1 MNKKIISC
9 CFVLSA
15 TSLFSIGFSSWE
27 IVEQNNKS
35 SLTNTF
41 APEAVNIFTI
51 SDVGISKSEKDIGKF
66 IYYIDL
72 SNGEDEKEYL
82 FSSTNLTFTIV
93 ADKKTFKTL
102 DYDNDE
108 KYYLELEI
116 FYEKLEIIYEN
127 NNYDFD
133 LFTNNSV
140 FITPP
145 EETEIGLTDVVV
157 EKLKTPIIA
166 SNEGNRYSLNTKI
179 PIKSTTEY
187 SLYNIVSVSSMS
199 SVSIDICFPFSYP
212 TDLLKNNFSTLDS
225 LKFYTTLNVCSR

>member
-9 CFVLSA
+9 CFILSA

-51 SDVGISKSEKDIGKF
+51 SDVGISKSDKEIGKF
-66 IYYIDL
+66 VYYIDL
-72 SNGEDEKEYL
+72 SNGEDNKEYK

-93 ADKKTFKTL
+93 ADKNTFKEL

-108 KYYLELEI
+108 LYYLELEI
-116 FYEKLEIIYEN
+116 FYEN
-127 NNYDFD
+127 NNGFN
-133 LFTNNSV
+133 LFTETDYT
-140 FITPP
+140 TPP

-157 EKLKTPIIA
+157 EKLKTPIIV
-166 SNEGNRYSLNTKI
+166 SQEGNKYSLNTKI

-187 SLYNIVSVSSMS
+187 SLYNIVSVSGKS
-199 SVSIDICFPFSYP
+199 SVSIDICFPF
-212 TDLLKNNFSTLDS
+212 LKKNN
-225 LKFYTTLNVCSR
+225 